1 MASDAWKG
9 IPDSLK
15 DETCLSLLKYVRDC
29 VHPEEQIRVNSGRD
43 PVKVK
48 QEYVEQGNEPP
59 APRFSSFSGV
69 IDLENEETRAVS
81 KTPASNDSVAPSTS
95 IFSSVMLSLDLPGPK
110 VLVHKSRAA
119 YVKKLLEDDEGEEAA
134 DPAADGPRAVA
145 AAPED
150 TTVTAPMFRPAWDLA
165 STDDST
171 SVSARGAIDPAL
183 AAPGAVCKTPLA
195 DELADELA
203 EQLIALAAA
212 PEDTTMTAPMFSFAK
227 GLISTDDSTSVSARD
242 AIDPALAAPGAV
254 RKTPL
259 ADELAEAPMAVAAAP
274 ADSTVTAPK
283 VLPAGH
289 EADSNA
295 SDKLGASSAPIPGA
309 TLAVVGTRVYL
320 QNPDPSDANPSAGGV
335 VFKVSAKY
343 VAVAFDDNS
352 WAGFPMIVFE
362 ELAHMERCDSH
373 SRAQPAHSV
382 MRDAKPL
389 QCCAIV
395 ARVQRCGVLCLQ
407 VRDNF

>member
-1 MASDAWKG
+1 MANVDAVLMLPKEGSLYHDFLLSIPVGETMQMRLEPGADVQEGTFEMETEFCVTKVASDAWNG
-9 IPDSLK
+9 IPDSVEGDQNGNSLQ
-15 DETCLSLLKYVRDC
+15 LLKYVRDC
-29 VHPEEQIRVNSGRD
+29 VHPEQHIRVNSGRD

-59 APRFSSFSGV
+59 APRFSSVSGV
-69 IDLENEETRAVS
+69 IDLEVEETRAVS

-110 VLVHKSRAA
+110 LLVHKSRAA
-119 YVKKLLEDDEGEEAA
+119 YFKKLIEDDEGEEAA

-171 SVSARGAIDPAL
+171 SVSAR
-183 AAPGAVCKTPLA
+183 
-195 DELADELA
+195 
-203 EQLIALAAA
+203 
-212 PEDTTMTAPMFSFAK
+212 
-227 GLISTDDSTSVSARD
+227 D

-274 ADSTVTAPK
+274 ADSTVTVPK

-295 SDKLGASSAPIPGA
+295 SDKLGASLAPIPGA
-309 TLAVVGTRVYL
+309 TLAVVGTRVYM
-320 QNPDPSDANPSAGGV
+320 QNPSDANPSAGGV

-352 WAGFPMIVFE
+352 WAGFPMLVFE